1 MTHRAW
7 HLRAPVL
14 AGALLLGPTVLAAQ
28 GTATAAGRVVREQGS
43 DTIPVPAARV
53 VLHRVGRDQQGP
65 IDSLVT
71 GADGRFRFRYL
82 ADTAAVFLL
91 SSGYAGI
98 EYFSTPLH
106 LDPNAPDTGLALFV
120 SDTSSVT
127 PLEVVSHH
135 VVISQPTADGTRPA
149 LEIVVLG
156 NPGTVTRVAGD
167 SAHPSWSTAL
177 PRGALGAAMG
187 QGDVSPESVVFR
199 GDSLLLYAPIA
210 PGRKEVVFG
219 YSLPAAPGP
228 VTFTLPEG
236 VASFTL
242 LLEERG
248 RTVTGGGLAAVDSQA
263 IEGRTFQRW
272 TGEPGPDSRI
282 VIDFPGGGTRWL
294 LPLLVGSVALALLAV
309 LTRVLRRPVAP
320 ASSGPSPLLDQL
332 ARLDARYAGRQ
343 AEVPAAEWERYQ
355 SDRAALKA
363 ALESEL
369 AGRRART

>member
-1 MTHRAW
+1 MTVRARW
-7 HLRAPVL
+7 RSLL
-14 AGALLLGPTVLAAQ
+14 AVSGALLLLPTLLAAQ
-28 GTATAAGRVVREQGS
+28 GTATAAGTVVREQGR
-43 DTIPVPAARV
+43 DTVPVPAARV
-53 VLHRVGRDQQGP
+53 VLHRVGRDRQGP

-71 GADGRFRFRYL
+71 GTDGRFRFRYA
-82 ADTAAVFLL
+82 ADTGAVFLL

-106 LDPNAPDTGLALFV
+106 LDPGAPDTGLQLFV
-120 SDTSSVT
+120 SDTSSTT
-127 PLEVVSHH
+127 PLEEISHH

-156 NPGTVTRVAGD
+156 NPASVTRVAGD
-167 SAHPSWSTAL
+167 SAHPVWSVVL

-199 GDSLLLYAPIA
+199 GDSLLLYAPVA

-228 VTFTLPEG
+228 VAFTLPRG
-236 VASFTL
+236 AGNFTL

-248 RTVTGGGLAAVDSQA
+248 RTVTGGGLSAVDSQA

-272 TGEPGPDSRI
+272 TGEPGPGSRI

-294 LPLLVGSVALALLAV
+294 LPMLVGSVALALLVV
-309 LTRVLRRPVAP
+309 LLRVWRRPA
-320 ASSGPSPLLDQL
+320 ATAATGPSPLLDQL
-332 ARLDARYAGRQ
+332 ARLDARYAGREGEVS
-343 AEVPAAEWERYQ
+343 AEEWAHYQ
-355 SDRAALKA
+355 SDRAALKT

-369 AGRRART
+369 AGRRARP

>member
-1 MTHRAW
+1 MTHRCRP
-7 HLRAPVL
+7 HRAPAL
-14 AGALLLGPTVLAAQ
+14 AGALLLVPTLLAGQ
-28 GTATAAGRVVREQGS
+28 GTATAAGRVVREQGT
-43 DTIPVPAARV
+43 DTVPVPAARV
-53 VLHRVGRDQQGP
+53 VLHRVGRDRQGP
-65 IDSLVT
+65 VDSLTT
-71 GADGRFRFRYL
+71 GSDGRFRFRYA

-106 LDPNAPDTGLALFV
+106 LDPSAPDTGIQLFV

-127 PLEVVSHH
+127 PLEVISHH
-135 VVISQPTADGTRPA
+135 VVISLPTADGTRPA

-156 NPGTVTRVAGD
+156 NPGSVTRVAGD
-167 SAHPSWSTAL
+167 SAHPSWSAAL

-199 GDSLLLYAPIA
+199 DDSLLLYAPVA

-228 VTFTLPEG
+228 VTYALPEG
-236 VASFTL
+236 AGSFTL

-272 TGEPGPDSRI
+272 TGEPAPDSRI

-294 LPLLVGSVALALLAV
+294 LPLLVGSVALALLVV
-309 LTRVLRRPVAP
+309 LARVLRRPVPPSTA
-320 ASSGPSPLLDQL
+320 GTSPLLDQL

-343 AEVPAAEWERYQ
+343 AEVPAEEWERYQ
-355 SDRAALKA
+355 ADRAALKA
-363 ALESEL
+363 ALEAEL